1 MLVKKDEVEL
11 MSKAA
16 LFEDDFSIDW
26 LLELS
31 DLRAS
36 QVLAIL
42 DENKKSGELKEE
54 RSGMFC
60 FTNNG
65 NRQKFFS
72 VFSEEEKVD
81 LHRRVAKILINE
93 PSSDWQKV
101 YTLSKHLIH
110 IPNDIEGCRWLIK
123 AGDSYAEEVRYQEA
137 ITCYTKAIR
146 DLSDSTEKESDR
158 LFVETVYKYM
168 NMFSVKSESEWT
180 TSILKKALVRA
191 KAINDQVFLSIIN
204 LHLAINQFQ
213 RGDFKS
219 AEKYFNTGWKLAPK
233 IENTDFLKLINTLG
247 AYFYYLQ
254 GRFGIAI
261 KTYEKSFKGV
271 EQFPESMS
279 LLYAVAAMGRS
290 YAAKGLASQGLG
302 MLDAIRKHCLKINQ
316 HQIAD
321 WAVLQMGY
329 ILKGIGRIDD
339 ALQLI
344 AEIDEKSAKAYD
356 VRFKE
361 DLLLL
366 NAMLNYWKRE
376 NDKSVAFLRDYLQLI
391 KENEAL
397 GIPIASYGFVL
408 KLLWSMEQG
417 TYPPVEGITVKEAL
431 DHSISSEN
439 VFYKGYGYRYKA
451 LLQKRNGEQPQEII
465 HSLKNSLEFLEQSGH
480 RLPIARTHVE
490 LARYYLITGDEK
502 NAKEEAKKA
511 ASIILSNRSLHFPDD
526 LRFLIKDISVEG
538 NLLDEI
544 LQLNQ
549 EIITIRN
556 SDEIEKHIIL
566 TVIRITGA
574 ERGAIFLIKKG
585 ADSFD
590 FTVRAAKNITEGDID
605 SEEFQ
610 IPMQIITD
618 TAITGEGIIKDLN
631 REYNDQSH
639 ALDKI
644 RSCICV
650 PMIIKNE
657 IVGVM
662 YFDNRF
668 LASAF
673 KKPDL
678 QMFTYFASQAAIAM
692 DNAEVFN
699 EVKWLNKRLRNEKQ
713 YYKDQHLESIHS
725 DSIIGE
731 SKEIKVLMNKILRV
745 ANTETTVLILG
756 ETGVGKELVA
766 STIMDKSLRSDKP
779 FIRVNCSAFSE
790 GLIAS
795 ELFGHEKGSFTGADK
810 QKAGR
815 FELADGGTLFLDEIG
830 DIPPEV
836 QVRLLRVLQ
845 TQEFDRVGGTKTL
858 KSNFRLI
865 AATNQDLRELV
876 KQGRFR
882 EDLYYRLNVFP
893 ITVPPLRDRRGDI
906 SLLANRFLDVFA
918 GKVGKSFDGI
928 PVEEMKNLVDYDW
941 PGNVRELEN
950 VIERGVI
957 MSAGSTFRTPKLA
970 SYSQDSVETASITL
984 AENEKQHIL
993 WALDKTSWKI
1003 SGPGGSAELLDIN
1016 YGTLRSRMKK
1026 HGIRLKKHGTKKDK
1040 DL

>member
-1 MLVKKDEVEL
+1 MLVKSDEVEL

-16 LFEDDFSIDW
+16 LFEDEFSIDW

-36 QVLAIL
+36 RVLAIL
-42 DENKKSGELKEE
+42 DANKKSGKLTEE

-60 FTNNG
+60 FTSDD
-65 NRQKFFS
+65 NRQKLFN
-72 VFSEEEKVD
+72 VFSEEDKIE
-81 LHRRVAKILINE
+81 LHRLAARILIKE
-93 PSSDWQKV
+93 PAINRKKA

-110 IPNDIEGCRWLIK
+110 IPNDIEGCRWLIT

-180 TSILKKALVRA
+180 TSILKKALERA
-191 KAINDQVFLSIIN
+191 KAINDQIFLSIIN

-213 RGDFKS
+213 RGNFKA
-219 AEKYFNTGWKLAPK
+219 AEKYFNTGWKLVPK
-233 IENTDFLKLINTLG
+233 IENIDFLKLINTLG

-254 GRFGIAI
+254 GRFSLAV

-271 EQFPESMS
+271 EQFPETMS

-302 MLDAIRKHCLKINQ
+302 MLDAIRKHCLNINQ

-321 WAVLQMGY
+321 WALLQMGY

-339 ALQLI
+339 SLQLI
-344 AEIDEKSAKAYD
+344 AEIDEKTARTYD

-366 NAMLNYWKRE
+366 KAMLYYWKGK
-376 NDKSVAFLRDYLQLI
+376 NDKSAGFLRNYLQLI

-417 TYPPVEGITVKEAL
+417 TYPPMEGITVKEAL

-451 LLQKRNGEQPQEII
+451 LLQRRNGEQPQEII
-465 HSLKNSLEFLEQSGH
+465 KSLKSSLEFLQQSGH

-490 LARYYLITGDEK
+490 LARYYLIMGDEK
-502 NAKEEAKKA
+502 RAKEEAKKA
-511 ASIILSNRSLHFPDD
+511 GSIILSNRSLHFPDD
-526 LRFLIKDISVEG
+526 LRYLVKDISVEG

-574 ERGAIFLIKKG
+574 ERGAIFLIKRSD
-585 ADSFD
+585 DSIE
-590 FTVRAAKNITEGDID
+590 FTVRAAKNITTEDINSD
-605 SEEFQ
+605 EFN
-610 IPMQIITD
+610 IPMQIIND
-618 TAITGEGIIKDLN
+618 TATTGEGIIKDLN
-631 REYNDQSH
+631 REYNGHSH

-644 RSCICV
+644 KSCICV

-692 DNAEVFN
+692 DNAEAFN

-713 YYKDQHLESIHS
+713 YYKDQHLERLHA

-731 SKEIKVLMNKILRV
+731 SKEIKILMNKILRV

-766 STIMDKSLRSDKP
+766 STIMDKSMRSDKP

-830 DIPPEV
+830 DVPPEV
-836 QVRLLRVLQ
+836 QVRLLRVIQ
-845 TQEFDRVGGTKTL
+845 TQEFERVGGTKTL

-876 KQGRFR
+876 KRGKFR

-893 ITVPPLRDRRGDI
+893 ITVPALRERRGDI
-906 SLLANRFLDVFA
+906 ALLAEHFLDVFSK
-918 GKVGKSFDGI
+918 KVGKTFEGI
-928 PVEEMKNLVDYDW
+928 PEEEMKNLTEYDW

-957 MSAGSTFRTPKLA
+957 MSVGNTFRTPKLA
-970 SYSQDSVETASITL
+970 SYNQDVVEKSVITL

-993 WALDKTSWKI
+993 WALERTSWKI
-1003 SGPGGSAELLDIN
+1003 SGPGGAAELLDIN

-1026 HGIRLKKHGTKKDK
+1026 NGIRLKKHDMKKR
-1040 DL
+1040 